1 MEPTNLLLESCTESF
16 TQSLEAQNRGAN
28 RIELCEN
35 LANGG
40 TTPSFGTIKVC
51 KEKLN
56 IPVSVM
62 IRPRGGDFT
71 YSKEEIEIMKQDIN
85 ICKQI
90 GVDGVVFGVLKEN

>member
-1 MEPTNLLLESCTESF
+1 
-16 TQSLEAQNRGAN
+16 
-28 RIELCEN
+28 
-35 LANGG
+35 
-40 TTPSFGTIKVC
+40 
-51 KEKLN
+51 
-56 IPVSVM
+56 M